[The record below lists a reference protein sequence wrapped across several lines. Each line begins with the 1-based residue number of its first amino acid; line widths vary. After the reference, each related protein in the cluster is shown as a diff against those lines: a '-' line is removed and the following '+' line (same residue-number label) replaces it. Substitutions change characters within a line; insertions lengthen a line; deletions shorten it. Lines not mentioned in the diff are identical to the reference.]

1 MTFNGCRR
9 MKTGSTWLTFAL
21 CGLLAVFPA
30 AAKPKNNKT
39 KPDNDAKLFQKKLSK
54 DDQILHALDR
64 LTFGPRPGDVER
76 VKKIG
81 LKKWVFQQL
90 HPDRMDENPLLEAHL
105 QQLESLRMTP
115 LEAVQHYPTPQM
127 IRAIANGKQPMP
139 DDLLLR
145 ASIER
150 WITRYKVKQAEA
162 AGVAVP
168 ARDANAEL
176 EPIRPLEQVLTPAEL
191 EIVRRK
197 NNGDQKR
204 ELLQSMQPD
213 RVEDMLVAMTQ
224 KERLAL
230 FAPASSTVR
239 REIFFLN
246 GPQQVVNYD
255 LVDSKMLR
263 AVESTR
269 QLAEE
274 LDDFW
279 FNHFNVYYD
288 KGADRFMLPQ
298 YERLAIRPNVLGQ
311 FRDLLEATAKSPA
324 MLFFLDNFES
334 VRPDLDANDKKRK
347 VKRGLNENYGREL
360 MELHTL
366 GVNGGYTQKDV
377 TEVARCFTGWG
388 IQEPRKGG
396 TFFYNDK
403 LHDKGQ
409 KIVLGHLIAAGGGM
423 EDGEQVLD
431 ILARHP
437 STAHFISK
445 ELAQRFVADNP
456 PEALVNKM
464 AQTFLSTNGSI
475 REVMKTML
483 DSKEFWSEGAYRA
496 KVKSPF
502 EMVASAARALDA
514 NVIDAWALAGQTGTL
529 GEPLYHKLEP
539 TGYSNLNSEW
549 VNTASLLG
557 RMNFALQLAQNHI
570 ESVKV
575 DVSRFGDDP
584 NTVAKALMFRAMSA
598 QTREAIDKAL
608 EDNKDNKQKTPAL
621 IAALVIGSPDFQK
634 R

>member
-1 MTFNGCRR
+1 MVSRL
-9 MKTGSTWLTFAL
+9 MKTSSTFLAPML
-21 CGLLAVFPA
+21 CGILLSLPA
-30 AAKPKNNKT
+30 AAKPRKA
-39 KPDNDAKLFQKKLSK
+39 KPADDNKLFQKKLSK
-54 DDQILHALDR
+54 DEQILHALDR

-81 LKKWVFQQL
+81 LKKWLFEQL
-90 HPDRMDENPLLEAHL
+90 HPDRMDENPVLEARL
-105 QQLESLRMTP
+105 QALESLRMTP
-115 LEAVQHYPTPQM
+115 LETVQHYPPPQM
-127 IRAIANGKQPMP
+127 IRVIANGKQPMP

-150 WITRYKVKQAEA
+150 FITRYKVKQAQA
-162 AGVAVP
+162 AGAAAP
-168 ARDANAEL
+168 ARDVNADL
-176 EPIRPLEQVLTPAEL
+176 EPARSLQEVLTPEEL
-191 EIVRRK
+191 AIIRS
-197 NNGDQKR
+197 NNGEKKR
-204 ELLQSMQPD
+204 QLLDSMQPD
-213 RVEDMLVAMTQ
+213 RMEDMLIAMTQ
-224 KERLAL
+224 KERLQL
-230 FAPASSTVR
+230 FGPAPSAIR
-239 REIFFLN
+239 REIFLLN

-279 FNHFNVYYD
+279 FNHFNVFYE
-288 KGADRFMLPQ
+288 KGADRFLIPQ
-298 YERLAIRPNVLGQ
+298 YEREAIRPNVLGQ

-324 MLFFLDNFES
+324 MLFFLDNSES

-396 TFFYNDK
+396 SFFYNDK
-403 LHDKGQ
+403 FHDKGE
-409 KIVLGHLIAAGGGM
+409 KIVLGHVIAAGGGM

-437 STAHFISK
+437 STAQFISK

-456 PEALVNKM
+456 PQTLVNRM
-464 AQTFLSTNGSI
+464 AQTFLSSNGSI

-483 DSKEFWSEGAYRA
+483 NSKEFWSEGAYRA
-496 KVKSPF
+496 KVKTPF

-514 NVIDAWALAGQTGTL
+514 NVIDGWALAGQVGTL
-529 GEPLYHKLEP
+529 GEPLYRKLEP

-549 VNTASLLG
+549 INSAALLG
-557 RMNFALQLAQNHI
+557 RMNFALQLAQNHV

-584 NTVAKALMFRAMSA
+584 SEVAKSLMFRAMSP
-598 QTREAIDKAL
+598 QTREAINKAL
-608 EDNKDNKQKTPAL
+608 GDNKDNQQKNPAL
-621 IAALVIGSPDFQK
+621 VAALVIGSPDFQK

>member
-1 MTFNGCRR
+1 MVYRLMKISCTF
-9 MKTGSTWLTFAL
+9 LAPVL
-21 CGLLAVFPA
+21 CGILLSFPA
-30 AAKPKNNKT
+30 AAKPKKL
-39 KPDNDAKLFQKKLSK
+39 KPPDDNKLFQKKLSK
-54 DDQILHALDR
+54 DEQILHALDR
-64 LTFGPRPGDVER
+64 LTFGPRPGDIDR
-76 VKKIG
+76 LKRMG
-81 LKKWVFQQL
+81 LKKWLDQQL
-90 HPDRMDENPLLEAHL
+90 HPDRMDENPVLEAHL
-105 QQLESLRMTP
+105 QALESLRMTP
-115 LEAVQHYPTPQM
+115 LEAVQHYPPPQM
-127 IRAIANGKQPMP
+127 IRAIAQGKQPMP

-150 WITRYKVKQAEA
+150 FLVRYKTRIAQASNTPP
-162 AGVAVP
+162 P
-168 ARDANAEL
+168 AEIKEDL
-176 EPIRPLEQVLTPAEL
+176 EPMRTLEDVLSPAEL
-191 EIVRRK
+191 EIVRGN
-197 NNGDQKR
+197 NNGERKR
-204 ELLQSMQPD
+204 ELLESMPPD
-213 RVEDMLVAMTQ
+213 RIEDMLIAMNQ
-224 KERLAL
+224 RQRLQL
-230 FAPASSTVR
+230 FGPASSTVR
-239 REIFFLN
+239 REIFLLN
-246 GPQQVVNYD
+246 GPQQVVAYD
-255 LVDSKMLR
+255 LLDSKMLR

-279 FNHFNVYYD
+279 FNHFNVFYE
-288 KGADRFMLPQ
+288 KGADRFLIPQ
-298 YERLAIRPNVLGQ
+298 YEREAIRPHVLGQ

-324 MLFFLDNFES
+324 MLFFLDNSES

-396 TFFYNDK
+396 GFFYNDK
-403 LHDKGQ
+403 LHDKGE
-409 KIVLGHLIAAGGGM
+409 KIVLGHVIAAGGGI

-456 PEALVNKM
+456 PESLVNKM
-464 AQTFLSTNGSI
+464 AQTFLSSNGSI
-475 REVMKTML
+475 REVMRTML
-483 DSKEFWSEGAYRA
+483 NSKEFWSEGAYRA

-502 EMVASAARALDA
+502 EMVASSARALDA
-514 NVIDAWALAGQTGTL
+514 NVIDGWALANQVGSL
-529 GEPLYHKLEP
+529 GEPLYRKLEP

-549 VNTASLLG
+549 VNSASLLG
-557 RMNFALQLAQNHI
+557 RMNFALQLAQNHV

-584 NTVAKALMFRAMSA
+584 SEVAKALMFRAMSP
-598 QTREAIDKAL
+598 QTRAAIDKAL
-608 EDNKDNKQKTPAL
+608 EDDKQKKNPAL
-621 IAALVIGSPDFQK
+621 VAALVIGSPDFQK

>member
-1 MTFNGCRR
+1 MVSRLMKISSTFLAP
-9 MKTGSTWLTFAL
+9 ML
-21 CGLLAVFPA
+21 CGMLLSLPA
-30 AAKPKNNKT
+30 AAKPKKNK
-39 KPDNDAKLFQKKLSK
+39 PADDNKLFQKKLSK

-81 LKKWVFQQL
+81 LKKWIFEQL
-90 HPDRMDENPLLEAHL
+90 HPDRMDENPVLEARL
-105 QQLESLRMTP
+105 QALESLRMTP

-127 IRAIANGKQPMP
+127 IRAIAQGKQPLP

-145 ASIER
+145 ASVER
-150 WITRYKVKQAEA
+150 LLVRYKTRIAQASKS
-162 AGVAVP
+162 P
-168 ARDANAEL
+168 APDLKPDLREDL
-176 EPIRPLEQVLTPAEL
+176 EPIRPLGDVLTPSEL
-191 EIVRRK
+191 EIVRSGK
-197 NNGDQKR
+197 AEKKR
-204 ELLQSMQPD
+204 EMLEAMPPD
-213 RVEDMLVAMTQ
+213 RIEDMLVAMTQ
-224 KERLAL
+224 RQRLQL
-230 FAPASSTVR
+230 FEPASSTVR
-239 REIFFLN
+239 REIFLLN
-246 GPQQVVNYD
+246 TPQQVIAYD
-255 LVDSKMLR
+255 LLDSKMLR

-279 FNHFNVYYD
+279 FNHFNVFYE
-288 KGADRFMLPQ
+288 KGADRFLIPQ
-298 YERLAIRPNVLGQ
+298 YEREAIRPHVLGQ

-377 TEVARCFTGWG
+377 TEVARCFTGWT

-403 LHDKGQ
+403 LHDKGE
-409 KIVLGHLIAAGGGM
+409 KIVLGHVIAAGGGM

-437 STAHFISK
+437 STAHFISR

-456 PEALVNKM
+456 PEALVNRM

-483 DSKEFWSEGAYRA
+483 NSKEFWSEGAYRA

-502 EMVASAARALDA
+502 EMVASSARALDA
-514 NVIDAWALAGQTGTL
+514 NVIDGWALANQVGRSGRAAISQAGAHRILELKLRMGELSLVAGTHEL
-529 GEPLYHKLEP
+529 RAATRAKPRGERE
-539 TGYSNLNSEW
+539 GGC
-549 VNTASLLG
+549 V
-557 RMNFALQLAQNHI
+557 ALW
-570 ESVKV
+570 
-575 DVSRFGDDP
+575 
-584 NTVAKALMFRAMSA
+584 
-598 QTREAIDKAL
+598 
-608 EDNKDNKQKTPAL
+608 
-621 IAALVIGSPDFQK
+621 
-634 R
+634 

>member
-1 MTFNGCRR
+1 
-9 MKTGSTWLTFAL
+9 MKTSSTCLAPVL
-21 CGLLAVFPA
+21 CGMLLCIPT
-30 AAKPKNNKT
+30 AAKPKKS
-39 KPDNDAKLFQKKLSK
+39 KPADDNKLFQKKLSK

-64 LTFGPRPGDVER
+64 LTFGPRPGDIDR
-76 VKKIG
+76 VKRMG
-81 LKKWVFQQL
+81 LKKWMNQQL
-90 HPDRMDENPLLEAHL
+90 HPDRMDENPVLEARL
-105 QQLESLRMTP
+105 QALESLRMTP

-127 IRAIANGKQPMP
+127 IRAIAQGKQPLP

-145 ASIER
+145 ASVER
-150 WITRYKVKQAEA
+150 FLVRYRTRIALA
-162 AGVAVP
+162 SNTP
-168 ARDANAEL
+168 APPDFKEDLDPMRTLDE
-176 EPIRPLEQVLTPAEL
+176 VLSPAEL
-191 EIVRRK
+191 EIVRSG
-197 NNGDQKR
+197 NGEKKGQ
-204 ELLQSMQPD
+204 LLESMPPD
-213 RVEDMLVAMTQ
+213 RIEDMLIAMTQ
-224 KERLAL
+224 RQRLQL
-230 FAPASSTVR
+230 FGPASSTIR
-239 REIFFLN
+239 REIFLLN
-246 GPQQVVNYD
+246 GPQQVVAYD

-279 FNHFNVYYD
+279 FNHFNVFYE

-298 YERLAIRPNVLGQ
+298 YERDAIRPHVLGQ

-324 MLFFLDNFES
+324 MLFFLDNSES
-334 VRPDLDANDKKRK
+334 VRADLDANDKKRK

-377 TEVARCFTGWG
+377 TEVARCFTGWT

-396 TFFYNDK
+396 SFFYNDK
-403 LHDKGQ
+403 LHDKGE
-409 KIVLGHLIAAGGGM
+409 KIVLGHVIAAGGGI

-437 STAHFISK
+437 STAHFISR

-456 PEALVNKM
+456 PESLVNKM

-475 REVMKTML
+475 RETMKTML
-483 DSKEFWSEGAYRA
+483 ASKEFWSQGAYRS

-502 EMVASAARALDA
+502 EMVASSARALDA
-514 NVIDAWALAGQTGTL
+514 NVIDGWALANQVGTL
-529 GEPLYHKLEP
+529 GEPLYRKLEP

-549 VNTASLLG
+549 INSASLLG
-557 RMNFALQLAQNHI
+557 RMNFALQLAQNHV

-575 DVSRFGDDP
+575 NVARFGDNP
-584 NTVAKALMFRAMSA
+584 SEVAKALMFRAMSP
-598 QTREAIDKAL
+598 QTRAAIEQAL
-608 EDNKDNKQKTPAL
+608 QDNRQKKNPAL
-621 IAALVIGSPDFQK
+621 VAALVIGSPDFQK